1 MKKRYRFLSLVMA
14 LSMSLSPIAGV
25 GVSYATSNP
34 EPNAST
40 DATNT
45 NVNTDSK
52 IYYKIIESNTDNG
65 IAYNDAHS
73 GVKYANIQFRDYD
86 PKTNEINLM
95 MTFHYQGGNWSH
107 DNRTPDSGTINLTF
121 RNPSFTEKIE
131 SISFPNNTRNNV
143 KNFEEIPYSNKAS
156 WRFLIQN
163 LNGYGFS
170 GNTLYSM
177 PIKIKLNSTPTESDR
192 NTILEMVWINR
203 DSKYDPFSTSNTIFQ
218 NRQSSD
224 TVDLSSLWI
233 SSDQP
238 VSGRV
243 VVDTKNNVI
252 KTVHALKPVNSLT
265 DNNFK
270 NQRDNLFYDSNIYL
284 SDKLPSDLTPYL
296 DKTVLVYRSTY
307 DGSMYNTKNG
317 YTMTL
322 QDNGLV
328 STKSNPTIGISAD
341 INQAREALAKDEGS
355 INDSNRTR
363 GPLFARGQNSIEYT
377 FEYKLAPGKSM
388 EDFLLALGKLSE
400 DGKAEIYSWQE
411 YQKKGESPNEIKY
424 SRHMSAFTTSD
435 GDQDGLIDD
444 LEKAIGTSIFKEDTD
459 GDGKSDYTEY
469 ILDHTDPTNAREFKV
484 KNPTIIQPE
493 ASTLVIP
500 SDKSTDFIIDVQ
512 TIDYYKG
519 VDKKGERIPVTSS
532 TQAMYNF
539 FRITKYDDIKAILN
553 GDESANALRLGTKSQ
568 QDKIIPLEAL
578 NNPNSLRFSFNPKDY
593 GLKDGERFVIA
604 FKPMDR
610 RTLRSIT
617 EPIYVGSFGILD
629 GNGGNYGNNA
639 PTSQVRLT
647 NENGRYKFNLEEL
660 NKGKLPIPKREGYRF
675 LGYAN
680 KKDATANE
688 IVNAQVLKY
697 ADQWNDDKV
706 YRIDETSP
714 LKEASQTVYAIWEKE
729 GYVINFHDN
738 EGKVTSRYNVTDI
751 QTIGDRKYI
760 KLPRKSNFDNITGEG
775 QFRGWADKPNETN
788 PLITGSESLVGM
800 SRPLYL
806 YDGASF
812 DVTNLDIDKTY
823 DLYAIYEPYIDIKAQ
838 KIWANNNNEK
848 PEYYVGLVRAE
859 AIGSNDNPAL
869 NPDIT
874 YISNG
879 TYIGFTY
886 VPGSEKVGA
895 DNISWENLPA
905 YSPAGRRYSYVILE
919 SEKQGEIPKFN
930 ADWSTANV
938 TIIKTD
944 GGRYNKSQALS
955 LKNKDNQIDAYSGAT
970 QRNMEYTGGTQANPD
985 TITGYNF
992 KITNTKE
999 ELNRPT
1005 IYNIYNGDK
1014 EFYFDP
1020 KDGSGK
1026 LDRIEIK
1033 VKEDTIHLSKDAS
1046 GSWSLDNNN
1055 YLFSRLD
1062 EEGKTDPQGRYFTI
1076 ALKSGEFATG
1086 DKVEVTNSLSTST
1099 AKRTTTATAVDRPNT
1114 LKLEKPS
1121 QRQNE
1126 NGKVLIA
1133 TKIPKGTP
1141 ENTIYTIEKKNPD
1154 GTYTQ
1159 LAIEA
1164 KITPDELGDKKLE
1177 FIIPIGEY
1185 VNEAKT
1191 GDVFRIKA
1199 ETDRF
1204 NPNYTDETDPIDA
1217 DKPIIKDQSFRF
1229 YQYETDKSRLAINLE
1244 GNSNKKIIK
1253 VVAQNPVD
1261 GVNIEDKA
1269 LVLSDDILNTE
1280 KTIELNVKAID
1291 QYNNQSDEATLT
1303 IDIKRREQAK
1313 TPEITQQRVEQ
1324 PSYEDGFV
1332 KINIK
1337 GEANEQVQFIYNNA
1351 DNYIVN
1357 LDKDGNYIGYIPKE
1371 LIPESGE
1378 VKAIGKSKDKRDS
1391 EEHTYYIDKTN
1402 PEAVETTDYIA
1413 GTGYI
1418 DIKVPT
1424 DETLREIWIR
1434 DDVNSFTKK
1443 IVKSDDTFKI
1453 DDETLQTVDGKL
1465 RIPVD
1470 KTELRSVGK
1479 LTFTSLD
1486 KFNNAVDIVV
1496 NIKINIAELEKSLAE
1511 AKKLKESNP
1520 PTEADKK
1527 LEEAKKIAEQ
1537 IIHSVKENLYPQPTQ
1552 DQIDKA
1558 KKDLDDALNSKYKEL
1573 LEDEIKKASTILN
1586 DNEGNLVESYKE
1598 KLTDVKEVG
1607 QDVLSGKNT
1616 SKTLKEA
1623 YENLK
1628 NLNDNVQVLAGKVI
1642 IEPKPKDGDTNI
1654 QGTTT
1659 PGATIL
1665 ISLPSGNIVTARAD
1679 GEGKFKAHTRELKV
1693 NDKIDIEVREENKTP
1708 RKATIIV
1715 ETNKENLKDAIR
1727 EGEGLIPEEAPANEN
1742 TQDSNLRKAI
1752 QAGKEIIEK
1761 ANASQEEI
1769 NQAEEK
1775 IKEAIKAKE
1784 ALDKSDT
1791 QRKALVDDLKKEI
1804 DRASQILEGE
1814 NKDSLDATYKDNL
1827 EKAKGKAE
1835 EDLTYLNDNSELAD
1849 EIIREIQSDT
1859 ANLKILNDNPVYTSG
1874 AITVNPALKNGDTQ
1888 VRGTAPADSVVTVIL
1903 ANGKKIRTFADDEG
1917 NFIVNIKVPGLV
1929 AGEKVTITSEEAG
1942 KKERSEEF
1950 TVAIDTD
1957 KLNQAIKDA
1966 SKLIADEAPTN
1977 ESPQDKKLREAIG
1990 TGKKVKETEQA
2001 SQKNIDEAEKA
2012 IRDAIKLKEE
2022 ADNSDSTKS
2031 RLSSALEE
2039 EIIRAKKI
2047 LDGDDRDSLNSD
2059 YKKELEEKL
2068 AKAKDDLSYIQNNP
2082 SLEPEKIQEIEED
2095 TNNLKDLNDKP
2106 IYNTGAIIINPQVKN
2121 GDTEVHGTAPKNSTI
2136 SITLPNG
2143 STITTTADTN
2153 GNFTVNL
2160 PQPALKA
2167 GEELTIKAQEGN
2179 KKPSEIKVTVAKNTS
2194 NLEDA
2199 IRIGKE
2205 KLPKDE
2211 NEYKDLDKKLKEA
2224 IKEGEIVKN
2233 DKASTQEQI
2242 NNAEKAIRDALSEKE
2257 ATSEQKAIEFKP
2269 SDKDNPANPVDQNI
2283 PSTDNQGHRINYI
2296 DYYVIGF
2303 NTDGNGT
2310 INDNEAI
2317 SFLVKKGTRFE
2328 DLDLNY
2334 GANADY
2340 DFWKWEKANTSNLT
2354 GTIPDGFTDKALF
2367 ITSSQE
2373 IKKDDQ
2379 VPVGYHVVYVNRY
2392 TSIKDD
2398 KLFGKRY
2405 AVKDG
2410 FKLDSSRLPKLASE
2424 EDYKDPKW
2432 YLAVRDNLVEIED
2445 PTSVSVT
2452 SDMSFLARASYGAKY
2467 DKEMN
2472 VVYKTAPRSRT
2483 DKITMSF
2490 TKPVSK
2496 VYIKLN
2502 DEAEKEY
2509 DVDLSADE
2517 DMDFLLDRRLVRG
2530 DKIVIKTYSEQTG
2543 QYSYDFNYRVLR

>member
-1 MKKRYRFLSLVMA
+1 MNKRLRAAGFILALGLSFPSITQA
-14 LSMSLSPIAGV
+14 KTSFAAGTNPTANA
-25 GVSYATSNP
+25 GITS
-34 EPNAST
+34 
-40 DATNT
+40 
-45 NVNTDSK
+45 NVNTVSTRFYQ
-52 IYYKIIESNTDNG
+52 INESNNDNG
-65 IAYNDAHS
+65 IAYNSANE
-73 GVKYANIQFRDYD
+73 GVKYANIQFRDYN
-86 PKTNEINLM
+86 PQTNEINLM

-121 RNPSFTEKIE
+121 RNPSFTKKIE
-131 SISFPNNTRNNV
+131 SVSFPNNTRNNV
-143 KNFEEIPYSNKAS
+143 KNFQEIPSSNKAS
-156 WRFLIQN
+156 WRFQIQN

-177 PIKIKLNSTPTESDR
+177 PIKIKLNSTPTDSDR
-192 NTILEMVWINR
+192 NTILEMTWINR

-218 NRQSSD
+218 NRQSTD
-224 TVDLSSLWI
+224 TVDLSTLWI

-296 DKTVLVYRSTY
+296 DKTVLAYRSTY

-328 STKSNPTIGISAD
+328 STKSNHTIGNSAD
-341 INQAREALAKDEGS
+341 INLAREALAKDEGS

-388 EDFLLALGKLSE
+388 EDFLLALGKLSGE
-400 DGKAEIYSWQE
+400 GKAEIYSWQE
-411 YQKKGESPNEIKY
+411 YQKKGESPKEIKY

-444 LEKAIGTSIFKEDTD
+444 LEKAIGSSILKEDTD

-469 ILDHTDPTNAREFKV
+469 IVDHTDPTNAREFKV
-484 KNPTIIQPE
+484 KDPSIIQPE

-500 SDKSTDFIIDVQ
+500 ADKSTDFIIDVQ
-512 TIDYYKG
+512 TMDYYKNI
-519 VDKKGERIPVTSS
+519 DKKGERIPVTSS
-532 TQAMYNF
+532 AQAMYNF
-539 FRITKYDDIKAILN
+539 FRITKYEDIKAILN

-617 EPIYVGSFGILD
+617 DPIYVGSFGILD
-629 GNGGNYGNNA
+629 GNGGSFENNA
-639 PTSQVRLT
+639 PTNQVRLT

-680 KKDATANE
+680 KKEATANE

-714 LKEASQTVYAIWEKE
+714 LKEASQTAYAIWEKE

-738 EGKVTSRYNVTDI
+738 EGNVTSRYNVTDI
-751 QTIGDRKYI
+751 ETIGDRKYI

-800 SRPLYL
+800 SRPIYL

-812 DVTNLDIDKTY
+812 DVTNLSVDKTY
-823 DLYAIYEPYIDIKAQ
+823 DLYAVYEPYIDIKAQ

-886 VPGSEKVGA
+886 VPGSEKVGS
-895 DNISWENLPA
+895 DNMTWENLPA

-919 SEKQGEIPKFN
+919 SEKQGEILNFN
-930 ADWSTANV
+930 GDWSTANV

-970 QRNMEYTGGTQANPD
+970 QRNMEYKGGTQANPD

-1033 VKEDTIHLSKDAS
+1033 VKDDTIHLSKDS
-1046 GSWSLDNNN
+1046 TGKWTLDNDK
-1055 YLFSRLD
+1055 YSFARLD
-1062 EEGKTDPQGRYFTI
+1062 ENGKTDSLGRYFTI
-1076 ALKSGEFATG
+1076 TLKSGEFATD

-1099 AKRTTTATAVDRPNT
+1099 AKRTSTAKAVNRPNT

-1121 QRQNE
+1121 QRKNE
-1126 NGKVLIA
+1126 NGNVLIA

-1154 GTYTQ
+1154 GTYTK

-1164 KITPDELGDKKLE
+1164 KIAPDDLGDKKLE
-1177 FIIPIGEY
+1177 FTLPIGEG
-1185 VNEAKT
+1185 VDKAKT

-1204 NPNYTDETDPIDA
+1204 NPTYTDETDPIDT
-1217 DKPIIKDQSFRF
+1217 DKPVINNQSFRF
-1229 YQYETDKSRLAINLE
+1229 YQYETDKNRMAINLE
-1244 GNSNKKIIK
+1244 GNSEKKVIK
-1253 VVAQNPVD
+1253 VEAQNPVE
-1261 GVNIEDKA
+1261 GVNIEDNT
-1269 LVLSDDILNTE
+1269 LVLSDDILKTE
-1280 KTIELNVKAID
+1280 QTIELIVKAID
-1291 QYNNQSDEATLT
+1291 QYNNQSDKATLT
-1303 IDIKRREQAK
+1303 IDVKQREQAE

-1357 LDKDGNYIGYIPKE
+1357 LDKDGNYVGYLPKE
-1371 LIPESGE
+1371 SIPESGE

-1391 EEHTYYIDKTN
+1391 EEHTYNIDKTN
-1402 PEAVETTDYIA
+1402 PEAVTTTDYIA

-1424 DETLREIWIR
+1424 DETLSEIWIR
-1434 DDVNSFTKK
+1434 NDTNSFSRK
-1443 IVKSDDTFKI
+1443 ILKDNNGYKI
-1453 DDETLQTVDGKL
+1453 GDQNLNIVDGKL

-1470 KTELRSVGK
+1470 DTELRNVGK
-1479 LTFTSLD
+1479 LIFTSLD
-1486 KFNNAVDIVV
+1486 KFNNAVDAVV
-1496 NIKINIAELEKSLAE
+1496 NVKINIAELEKSLAE
-1511 AKKLKESNP
+1511 AKNLKESNP

-1527 LEEAKKIAEQ
+1527 LERAKEKAQE
-1537 IIHSVKENLYPQPTQ
+1537 IINGVNENLSPQPSQ
-1552 DQIDKA
+1552 DEIDQARNKIY
-1558 KKDLDDALNSKYKEL
+1558 DAISDKYKEL
-1573 LEDEIKKASTILN
+1573 LDKEIKRAGDLLTSYQGDLETDYQAS
-1586 DNEGNLVESYKE
+1586 
-1598 KLTDVKEVG
+1598 LT
-1607 QDVLSGKNT
+1607 
-1616 SKTLKEA
+1616 KTK
-1623 YENLK
+1623 
-1628 NLNDNVQVLAGKVI
+1628 
-1642 IEPKPKDGDTNI
+1642 
-1654 QGTTT
+1654 
-1659 PGATIL
+1659 
-1665 ISLPSGNIVTARAD
+1665 
-1679 GEGKFKAHTRELKV
+1679 
-1693 NDKIDIEVREENKTP
+1693 
-1708 RKATIIV
+1708 
-1715 ETNKENLKDAIR
+1715 
-1727 EGEGLIPEEAPANEN
+1727 
-1742 TQDSNLRKAI
+1742 
-1752 QAGKEIIEK
+1752 
-1761 ANASQEEI
+1761 
-1769 NQAEEK
+1769 NQAQ
-1775 IKEAIKAKE
+1775 AI
-1784 ALDKSDT
+1784 
-1791 QRKALVDDLKKEI
+1791 VN
-1804 DRASQILEGE
+1804 GE
-1814 NKDSLDATYKDNL
+1814 NKDKSYK
-1827 EKAKGKAE
+1827 ESYE
-1835 EDLTYLNDNSELAD
+1835 E
-1849 EIIREIQSDT
+1849 
-1859 ANLKILNDNPVYTSG
+1859 LKKLNDNPIFNDIITVKETPQAKPEGYITINFATENEKAGVVADGTKAYYVKPGTSFSKVNKQARPKVG
-1874 AITVNPALKNGDTQ
+1874 YKFDDKWIIKDSNGIVLNTKSNYNLNNDATFLATFTKKDDVIFSIANQTGYIQLKITAENGKVTLPKAGDKLYVNSEANVSLKDAVKDLKLTPDENYSFEKWVDKNGKVISLETVIDKRLFEELTGSQLSDTNNKLPIKAIFKKLDQTNPATVNPALRNGDTTIT
-1888 VRGTAPADSVVTVIL
+1888 GTAPANTIVSLTLPD
-1903 ANGKKIRTFADDEG
+1903 GKIVRTFADEEG
-1917 NFIVNIKVPGLV
+1917 NFKVNVKEPGLTY
-1929 AGEKVTITSEEAG
+1929 GQTVTITTNEEG
-1942 KKERSEEF
+1942 KLETRKEF
-1950 TVAIDTD
+1950 KVGTNKDN
-1957 KLNQAIKDA
+1957 LNQTIKEA
-1966 SKLIADEAPTN
+1966 KNLISDQDMDN
-1977 ESPQDKKLREAIG
+1977 ESNQDSKLREAIAAG
-1990 TGKKVKETEQA
+1990 EKVEKDEQA
-2001 SQKNIDEAEKA
+2001 SQTDIDNAERA

-2039 EIIRAKKI
+2039 EITRAEKI

-2068 AKAKDDLSYIQNNP
+2068 GKAKDDLSYIQNNP
-2082 SLEPEKIQEIEED
+2082 SLKPEKIQEIEED
-2095 TNNLKDLNDKP
+2095 TNNLKNLNDNP

-2121 GDTEVHGTAPKNSTI
+2121 GDTEVHGTAPKNSAI

-2143 STITTTADTN
+2143 STITTKADDN

-2160 PQPALKA
+2160 PQPALRA

-2179 KKPSEIKVTVAKNTS
+2179 RKPSEIKVTVAKNTS

-2199 IRIGKE
+2199 IRMGNE

-2211 NEYKDLDKKLKEA
+2211 NEYKDLDKKLREA
-2224 IKEGEIVKN
+2224 IKEGESVKN
-2233 DKASTQEQI
+2233 NEDSTQEQI
-2242 NNAEKAIRDALSEKE
+2242 NNAEKAIRDALGEKE
-2257 ATSEQKAIEFKP
+2257 ATSEQTAIEFEP
-2269 SDKDNPANPVDQNI
+2269 SDKEKPANSVDQNI
-2283 PSTDNQGHRINYI
+2283 PSTDDVGHRINYK

-2310 INDNEAI
+2310 INGKEAI

-2328 DLDLNY
+2328 NLDLEY
-2334 GANADY
+2334 GADIDY
-2340 DFWKWEKANTSNLT
+2340 DFWKWEKANAANLS
-2354 GTIPDGFTDKALF
+2354 GVIPDGFTDKALF

-2373 IKKDDQ
+2373 VKKDDP
-2379 VPVGYHVVYVNRY
+2379 VPVGYHVVHVNRY

-2398 KLFGKRY
+2398 KLFGRIY

-2410 FKLDSSRLPKLASE
+2410 FKLDSSRLPKLSSE

-2432 YLAVRDNLVEIED
+2432 YQVVGDNSTEISD
-2445 PTSVSVT
+2445 PSSIIVT
-2452 SDMSFLARASYGAKY
+2452 SDMSFLARASYGPKY
-2467 DKEMN
+2467 DKDMN

-2502 DEAEKEY
+2502 EEAEKEY